1 MQDRIYLVG
10 LPGSGKTTLGKR
22 LAKKLGYHFV
32 DMDEMIEMHEE
43 KSITEIFEYK
53 GETYFREIEHK
64 ILLTTKAL
72 SKVVIATG
80 GGAPCFFNNTE
91 IINKAGLS
99 IFINVSPEEIVKRI
113 SRRSQQDRP
122 LLKDKNLNELLEE
135 LKIKLKQRLQ
145 YYNKANHTL
154 SGDQLNELDIFHA
167 LKV

>member
-22 LAKKLGYHFV
+22 LAKKIGYHFV

-43 KSITEIFEYK
+43 KSITEIFEHK
-53 GETYFREIEHK
+53 GEAYFREVEHK
-64 ILLTTKAL
+64 ILLTTQAL

-80 GGAPCFFNNTE
+80 GGAPCFFNNAE
-91 IINKAGLS
+91 IINKSGLS

-122 LLKDKNLNELLEE
+122 LLKDKNLNDLLEE
-135 LKIKLKQRLQ
+135 LKIKHKQRLP

-154 SGDQLNELDIFHA
+154 EGDQLNEVDLYHA